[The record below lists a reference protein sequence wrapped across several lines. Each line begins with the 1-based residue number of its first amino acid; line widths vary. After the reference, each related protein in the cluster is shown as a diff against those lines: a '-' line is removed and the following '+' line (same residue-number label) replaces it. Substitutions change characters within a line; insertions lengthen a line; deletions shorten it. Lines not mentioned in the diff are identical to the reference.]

1 MQHEGLATHE
11 QQRKEVQLNQAS
23 DLSEA
28 IALAKM
34 GQQSMVKCLHHDDG
48 TGSVHVAPGTTHPVL
63 ITCHAGCTFEQIL
76 TAAGVDV
83 QETLADRDPND
94 ITAQNEWTPGG
105 PASHIYTYA
114 DENGE
119 LLFEVLRAPQPG
131 GGKKFFQRHRD
142 SNERSG
148 WKWSMQGVRRI
159 LYRLPEV
166 CQAVSNG
173 HTVYVVEGEKD
184 VETVRGLGCYAT
196 TSPMGAGKWNDEY
209 SQSLAGA
216 RVVIIS
222 DADTAGRN
230 HARSVRESLIGAG
243 CSVSICE
250 PKEGCKDVTDHVRA
264 GGTLETLI
272 ETVPETEDKRGSY
285 GVDVLTAIKRV
296 FEQKSFVIP
305 QVLARGDRLLV
316 TGFEGHGKALALDT
330 LVAAPGGM
338 VELGSLSVGDV
349 IYAGNGN
356 LTKITAKSEVFT
368 DKDCYEVVF
377 DDGSTVIAAGDH
389 LWETETRKSRE
400 ASARYRKRPELVLP
414 HGTDQ
419 SHKRI
424 HEPKN
429 VTTEHIAATLLTE
442 SGGVNHSV
450 RVAGKLQGHS
460 NPLPVD
466 PYTLGAWL
474 GDGHSAGARIT
485 IHPDDEQ
492 IIDRIRSAGWTVT
505 KMSGQYLW
513 SITGEQKWI
522 GSLSAT
528 LRNMGLLDNKHI
540 PRQYLYA
547 DAESRLALIQGL
559 MDTDGH
565 VSKTGQSEFCSTSE
579 RLATGMSW
587 LLRSMGIKVK
597 HVDGRSVLNG
607 VDHGPKYRLIFT
619 TDEKVFHLA
628 RKADRITPRPTD
640 RQKLRYITE
649 VNPVPRVPVQ
659 CIQVEDECHTY
670 LVTSALI
677 PTHNSTLLRQ
687 MAVQCA
693 AGVHPW
699 TNLPMPPQKVLV
711 IDVENHPDQTLE
723 SWQQLVG
730 LVAHHGSPM
739 QEGQLT
745 ILEEWDN
752 DIDLCSEEGYAWM
765 MERIHAYKPDILF
778 MGPLYNMANKDLKDD
793 ETVRK
798 LKRVVNDGR
807 AICGT
812 AFVME
817 HHAPHKGPGD
827 KERSVR
833 PYGSSTFLKWPD
845 FGFGLR
851 PTETEGVYEWQK
863 TRFPR
868 VRSRHFPAFVRWG
881 KVNSAEF
888 PWMEAMQDDAGNV
901 Y

>member
-1 MQHEGLATHE
+1 MTTSSAVKRWAKIE
-11 QQRKEVQLNQAS
+11 QRKEVQLNQAS

-230 HARSVRESLIGAG
+230 HARSVRESLIRAG

-272 ETVPETEDKRGSY
+272 ETVPEAEDKRGSY

-316 TGFEGHGKALALDT
+316 TGFEGHGK
-330 LVAAPGGM
+330 
-338 VELGSLSVGDV
+338 
-349 IYAGNGN
+349 
-356 LTKITAKSEVFT
+356 
-368 DKDCYEVVF
+368 
-377 DDGSTVIAAGDH
+377 
-389 LWETETRKSRE
+389 
-400 ASARYRKRPELVLP
+400 
-414 HGTDQ
+414 
-419 SHKRI
+419 
-424 HEPKN
+424 
-429 VTTEHIAATLLTE
+429 
-442 SGGVNHSV
+442 
-450 RVAGKLQGHS
+450 
-460 NPLPVD
+460 
-466 PYTLGAWL
+466 
-474 GDGHSAGARIT
+474 
-485 IHPDDEQ
+485 
-492 IIDRIRSAGWTVT
+492 
-505 KMSGQYLW
+505 
-513 SITGEQKWI
+513 
-522 GSLSAT
+522 
-528 LRNMGLLDNKHI
+528 
-540 PRQYLYA
+540 
-547 DAESRLALIQGL
+547 
-559 MDTDGH
+559 
-565 VSKTGQSEFCSTSE
+565 
-579 RLATGMSW
+579 
-587 LLRSMGIKVK
+587 
-597 HVDGRSVLNG
+597 
-607 VDHGPKYRLIFT
+607 
-619 TDEKVFHLA
+619 
-628 RKADRITPRPTD
+628 
-640 RQKLRYITE
+640 
-649 VNPVPRVPVQ
+649 
-659 CIQVEDECHTY
+659 
-670 LVTSALI
+670 
-677 PTHNSTLLRQ
+677 STLLRQ

-693 AGVHPW
+693 AGIHPW